1 MESSKLGKE
10 CDDRIDEIIERESNN
25 FVRLTQGKDREI
37 LRLKTEVT
45 RLQHELDEENDT
57 LRDLRDMLKVMNG
70 GKNRKTLKR
79 NMRRTKSRRSK
90 SRRSKS
96 RRA

>member
-1 MESSKLGKE
+1 MESSKFGKE
-10 CDDRIDEIIERESNN
+10 CDERIDEIIEREHNN
-25 FVRLTQGKDREI
+25 FARLTQGKDREI
-37 LRLKTEVT
+37 KSLKTEVT
-45 RLQHELDEENDT
+45 RLQAEIQEENDT

-70 GKNRKTLKR
+70 GNNRKTLKR
-79 NMRRTKSRRSK
+79 NMRRTKSHRSK